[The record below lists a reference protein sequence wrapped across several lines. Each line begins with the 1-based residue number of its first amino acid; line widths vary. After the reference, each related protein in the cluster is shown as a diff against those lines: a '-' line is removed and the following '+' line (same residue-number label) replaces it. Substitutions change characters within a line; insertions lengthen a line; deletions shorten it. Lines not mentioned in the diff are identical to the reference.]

1 MPTLHM
7 RGVYYVGHADGDLV
21 VRPISTHVGFTVLDS
36 IFLALSIVHPY
47 VRGVY
52 DVGSNVMLGVA
63 GPSPHTWGLQ

>member
-52 DVGSNVMLGVA
+52 SI
-63 GPSPHTWGLQ
+63 